1 MPRRPGEIL
10 TEKAEDYLERIQEL
24 TDRQGFARV
33 SDLAEELNLGKAS
46 VSSMIIRLA
55 KLGLV
60 NNQRYRG
67 FTLTAE
73 GIDVA
78 KTIRQRHVVL
88 TQFFDF
94 LGVSAK
100 VAQKDI
106 EGIEHH
112 LSPETVLKLKALITS
127 RKKKNS
133 LRH

>member
-46 VSSMIIRLA
+46 VSSMILRLA

-67 FTLTAE
+67 FTLTPE
-73 GIDVA
+73 GIEVA
-78 KTIRQRHVVL
+78 QTIRQRHVVL

-94 LGVSAK
+94 LGVSTK

-133 LRH
+133 LKH